1 MTEKSSSGKS
11 SRRRF
16 IGILAGLSISVA
28 IIPTTYFFFKKR
40 KKEIP
45 LTSRSLINGDFKF
58 FSPYQATV
66 LDEVT
71 SLIIPTD
78 DDPGAREVGMV
89 FKLDHIVA
97 RSSNLKKQYIK
108 GIEWLDYMAEK
119 TSNKE
124 SFLDLSIDE
133 KIKILKIADS
143 GRTSLTHKAYLFI
156 RYRGIIPAI
165 RFFRMIRR
173 QTFEVFYTSEMGWKV
188 VGYEGPPQWA
198 GHLDYHKCP

>member
-71 SLIIPTD
+71 SLIIP
-78 DDPGAREVGMV
+78 MN
-89 FKLDHIVA
+89 IVK
-97 RSSNLKKQYIK
+97 RI
-108 GIEWLDYMAEK
+108 
-119 TSNKE
+119 
-124 SFLDLSIDE
+124 
-133 KIKILKIADS
+133 
-143 GRTSLTHKAYLFI
+143 
-156 RYRGIIPAI
+156 
-165 RFFRMIRR
+165 
-173 QTFEVFYTSEMGWKV
+173 
-188 VGYEGPPQWA
+188 
-198 GHLDYHKCP
+198 